1 MRSTRSGR
9 RGRRGRWA
17 ASWTLLKWLRLR
29 ALFHFCGKVFSL
41 PFSLSLSISLMALSA
56 RQIAQR
62 RRLNTISH
70 NKFSML
76 FFSCWF
82 SPPFPYT
89 MLFSQRRLTRF
100 TIEMCKRLF
109 KFRFVEIVKLQ
120 LGCNCAVKFAVE
132 ILCEE
137 SREKFRHLNSGKTH
151 LKTQQNSSKNVS
163 GKKLW
168 AAL

>member
-9 RGRRGRWA
+9 RGRSERGA

-41 PFSLSLSISLMALSA
+41 PFSLSLPLSPFLSWHCLLDKLPSGGVST
-56 RQIAQR
+56 QFH
-62 RRLNTISH
+62 TISFPC
-70 NKFSML
+70 N
-76 FFSCWF
+76 FFLLIF
-82 SPPFPYT
+82 SPFPCT

-151 LKTQQNSSKNVS
+151 LKTQQNSSKS
-163 GKKLW
+163 
-168 AAL
+168 